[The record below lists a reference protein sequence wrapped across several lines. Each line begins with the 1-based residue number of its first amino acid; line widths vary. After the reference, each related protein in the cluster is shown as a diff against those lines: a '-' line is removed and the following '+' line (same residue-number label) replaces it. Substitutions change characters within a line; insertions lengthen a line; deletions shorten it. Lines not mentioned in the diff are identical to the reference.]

1 MARKHLE
8 INHVRGFRGI
18 GTSWY
23 SPTLV
28 DLALGDEQ
36 RELVASFA
44 NLLSRA
50 SSPDAVRAAEPAGF
64 DPALWRTLLETG
76 VLTMAVPETAGG
88 WGAGLLELALVAEEV
103 GRALAP
109 APVVETQV
117 AARLLAASG
126 SGPAAEA
133 LAAALAGDR
142 LVTIALHRP
151 RSRVAELVPG
161 GAICDALVLPQA
173 GRLVLAP
180 TPAERRHPVANL
192 ASAPLADVDVGGDG
206 GVELAAGDTADA
218 LFEAALDEWLVLIAA
233 ALVGMATV
241 AHEATC
247 AYAAERRAFGA
258 LIGSYQGVA
267 HPLADDATALD
278 GARLLVHEAAW
289 ALDAGHR
296 RGRELASMAF
306 AFTSE
311 AAARAT
317 YDAVHFHGGYGF
329 MLEHD
334 VQLHY
339 RRARGWA
346 RVWGGAEEGYRRAAA
361 ARYGPLA
368 NRQGGEGLVAKASG

>member
-1 MARKHLE
+1 LVQSA
-8 INHVRGFRGI
+8 
-18 GTSWY
+18 
-23 SPTLV
+23 LV

-50 SSPDAVRAAEPAGF
+50 SSPDAVRAAEPSGF

-76 VLTMAVPETAGG
+76 VLTMAVPESRGG
-88 WGAGLLELALVAEEV
+88 WGASLLDLALVAEEV

-117 AARLLAASG
+117 AARLLAAAG
-126 SGPAAEA
+126 SDPASEA
-133 LAAALAGDR
+133 LAAALGGER
-142 LVTIALHRP
+142 LVTMALHPP
-151 RSRVAELVPG
+151 RAGVAELVPA
-161 GAICDALVLPQA
+161 GAVCDALLVPGA
-173 GRLVLAP
+173 GGMLLVR
-180 TPAERRHPVANL
+180 TPPAARRPVANL
-192 ASAPLADVDVGGDG
+192 GSAPLADVDIGT
-206 GVELAAGDTADA
+206 GVELATGDAAEA
-218 LFEAALDEWLVLIAA
+218 LFEAALDEWLVLTAA
-233 ALVGMATV
+233 ALVGMATA
-241 AHEATC
+241 AHEAAC

-278 GARLLVHEAAW
+278 GARLVVREAAW
-289 ALDAGHR
+289 ALDTGHG

-311 AAARAT
+311 TAERAT
-317 YDAVHFHGGYGF
+317 YDAIHVHGGYGF

-346 RVWGGAEEGYRRAAA
+346 RVWGGAEAGYRRAAV
-361 ARYGPLA
+361 ARYGPLM
-368 NRQGGEGLVAKASG
+368 KAAS